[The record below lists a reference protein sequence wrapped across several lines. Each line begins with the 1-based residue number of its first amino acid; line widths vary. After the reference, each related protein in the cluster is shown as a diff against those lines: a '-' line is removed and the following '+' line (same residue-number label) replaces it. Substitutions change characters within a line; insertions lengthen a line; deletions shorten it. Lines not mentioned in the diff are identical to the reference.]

1 MDVEETE
8 APEAGFIGPID
19 GEPNVDYL
27 RSADAVAAEDNLLD
41 VLNQPGDAP

>member
-8 APEAGFIGPID
+8 GAEAGFTRPID
-19 GEPNVDYL
+19 RERNVDYL
-27 RSADAVAAEDNLLD
+27 SSADAVAAEDTLLD